1 MSSRRAAPTH
11 LFRHPVSHIKKIH
24 ANNAVRFVEAVG
36 GQIVQYDDGRYH
48 IVVLTHRPEPVARWL
63 SRQTPDT
70 DWILEEL
77 HEQDDGEYT
86 YLDDGDAAV

>member
-11 LFRHPVSHIKKIH
+11 VFRHPVSNIKKLH

-36 GQIVQYDDGRYH
+36 GQVVQYEDGRYH

-63 SRQTPDT
+63 SQQTPDV
-70 DWILEEL
+70 DWIVEDLRE
-77 HEQDDGEYT
+77 HGDGVDNYG
-86 YLDDGDAAV
+86 YLYDE